1 MAHSFRHLI
10 CNCCATRSDYTEWHN
25 IYFHIVDFPL
35 ANVRSQNDKF
45 FKLVICLSHQNNGIE
60 QKARSSVS
68 SSSCLSCMDEQRQP
82 QWHGVDSLT
91 TMTITA
97 TAAIIII
104 IEYNFKY
111 HCIYTNS
118 YYYIIFA
125 RIVGADAHFGS
136 FRLLGN
142 RYDRSSIH
150 VDVHRGM
157 VLRCDSQE

>member
-1 MAHSFRHLI
+1 MAHSFRYLI
-10 CNCCATRSDYTEWHN
+10 YNCCATCSDYTEWHN

-60 QKARSSVS
+60 QTARSSVS

-82 QWHGVDSLT
+82 QWHGDDSLT

-104 IEYNFKY
+104 IHNRIQLQVSLHLHKFVLLYYFRS
-111 HCIYTNS
+111 HC
-118 YYYIIFA
+118 
-125 RIVGADAHFGS
+125 RCGCS
-136 FRLLGN
+136 FWFV
-142 RYDRSSIH
+142 SSAWKS
-150 VDVHRGM
+150 
-157 VLRCDSQE
+157 LRPFVYSC